1 MRLRQAISEGRLPL
15 HLCFVLC
22 AWYFERAESSCY
34 GNGLHNASKVKAPS
48 TKFTAM
54 NIGIT
59 VYPTYGGSG
68 IVGSELGKE
77 LAERGHTVHF
87 IASALPTRLTELNE
101 RVQFHEVEMMSYPLF
116 EHQPYTLAL
125 ATKMATVA
133 QEENLDLLHVH
144 YAIPH
149 SISAIL
155 ARESL
160 KPQRRL
166 PVITTLHG
174 TDITLVGADRSY
186 LPITRY
192 GIVQSDGVTAISN
205 YLKEATHEI
214 FHVDEITVI
223 PNFVCPTEYQRR
235 PAEQLRATLSP
246 NDEPLL
252 AHVSNFR
259 PVKRP
264 IDCVEILS
272 RVLKKGVKA
281 RLVMVGDGSE
291 RTNAEHR
298 ARCLGVFDQCSFVG
312 KQPRIVDYL
321 SVADVLL
328 LPSEQESFGL
338 AALEAMACEVPV
350 IASRVGGI
358 PEVVSDGETGFLSEV
373 GDVEKMA
380 VDAARLITDE
390 ELRREMG
397 RRARESAIDRY
408 RTDIVIPQ
416 YIDFYKKVIAKASA

>member
-1 MRLRQAISEGRLPL
+1 
-15 HLCFVLC
+15 
-22 AWYFERAESSCY
+22 
-34 GNGLHNASKVKAPS
+34 
-48 TKFTAM
+48 M

-77 LAERGHTVHF
+77 LAARGHTVHF
-87 IASALPTRLTELNE
+87 ISSALPTRLTELNE
-101 RVQFHEVEMMSYPLF
+101 RVRFHEVEMMSYPLF

-125 ATKMATVA
+125 ATKMAKVA
-133 QEENLDLLHVH
+133 ETENLDLLHVH

-160 KPQRRL
+160 KPKLHL

-192 GIVQSDGVTAISN
+192 GIVQSDGVTAISH
-205 YLKEATHEI
+205 YLKEATKEI
-214 FHVDEITVI
+214 FQFDDIEVI
-223 PNFVCPTEYQRR
+223 PNFICQTDYARHPVE
-235 PAEQLRATLSP
+235 ELRSSLASEG
-246 NDEPLL
+246 EPLL
-252 AHVSNFR
+252 VHVSNFR

-264 IDCVEILS
+264 VDCVEILA
-272 RVLKKGVKA
+272 RVLKKGIST

-291 RTNAEHR
+291 RTNVEHR
-298 ARCLGVFDQCSFVG
+298 ARCLGVYDKCVFVG
-312 KQPRIVDYL
+312 KQPNIVDYL
-321 SVADVLL
+321 SAADVLL

-358 PEVVSDGETGFLSEV
+358 PEVVTDGETGFLSEM

-380 VDAARLITDE
+380 EDAARLLSDTT
-390 ELRREMG
+390 LRREMG
-397 RRARESAIDRY
+397 KRARESAVSRY

-416 YIDFYKKVIAKASA
+416 YIEFYERVLKKTREAS

>member
-1 MRLRQAISEGRLPL
+1 
-15 HLCFVLC
+15 
-22 AWYFERAESSCY
+22 
-34 GNGLHNASKVKAPS
+34 
-48 TKFTAM
+48 M

-77 LAERGHTVHF
+77 LAARGHTVHF
-87 IASALPTRLTELNE
+87 ISSALPTRLTELSE
-101 RVQFHEVEMMSYPLF
+101 RVRFHEVEMMSYPLF

-125 ATKMATVA
+125 ATKMSTVA
-133 QEENLDLLHVH
+133 ETEDLDLLHVH

-160 KPQRRL
+160 KPKRYL

-205 YLKEATHEI
+205 YLKEATREI
-214 FHVDEITVI
+214 FQFDDIAVI
-223 PNFVCPTEYQRR
+223 PNFVCEHDYQRQPDEALR
-235 PAEQLRATLSP
+235 KTLAPAH
-246 NDEPLL
+246 EPLL
-252 AHVSNFR
+252 VHVSNFR

-264 IDCVEILS
+264 VDCVEILG
-272 RVLKKGVKA
+272 RVLQKGIKT

-298 ARCLGVFDQCSFVG
+298 ARCLGIYDSCSFVG
-312 KQPRIVDYL
+312 KQARIVDYL
-321 SVADVLL
+321 SVSDVLL

-338 AALEAMACEVPV
+338 AALEAMACELPV
-350 IASRVGGI
+350 VASRVGGI
-358 PEVVSDGETGFLSEV
+358 PEVVTDGETGFLSEV
-373 GDVEKMA
+373 GDVGKMA
-380 VDAARLITDE
+380 EDAAKLLANDE
-390 ELRREMG
+390 VRQEMG
-397 RRARESAIDRY
+397 RQARRSALSRY
-408 RTDIVIPQ
+408 RTDLIIPQ
-416 YIDFYKKVIAKASA
+416 YIEFYERILARQGA

>member
-1 MRLRQAISEGRLPL
+1 
-15 HLCFVLC
+15 
-22 AWYFERAESSCY
+22 
-34 GNGLHNASKVKAPS
+34 
-48 TKFTAM
+48 M

-87 IASALPTRLTELNE
+87 ISSSLPTRLTELNE
-101 RVQFHEVEMMSYPLF
+101 RVHFHEVEMMSYPLF

-125 ATKMATVA
+125 ATKMSTVA
-133 QEENLDLLHVH
+133 ESQNLDLLHVH

-155 ARESL
+155 AREAL
-160 KPQRRL
+160 KPKRYL

-192 GIVQSDGVTAISN
+192 GIVQSDGVTAISH
-205 YLKEATHEI
+205 YLKEATKEI
-214 FHVDEITVI
+214 FQFDDIAVI
-223 PNFVCPTEYQRR
+223 PNFVCPSEYARH
-235 PAEQLRATLSP
+235 PVEELRSSLAP
-246 NDEPLL
+246 QAEPLL
-252 AHVSNFR
+252 VHVSNFR

-264 IDCVEILS
+264 VDCVEILA
-272 RVLKKGVKA
+272 RVLAKGINT

-291 RTNAEHR
+291 KTNVEHR
-298 ARCLGVFDQCSFVG
+298 ARCLGVYDKCVFVG
-312 KQPRIVDYL
+312 KQPKIVDYL
-321 SVADVLL
+321 SAADVLL

-350 IASRVGGI
+350 IASRVGGL
-358 PEVVSDGETGFLSEV
+358 PEVVTDGETGFLSEV

-380 VDAARLITDE
+380 ANAARLLTDAA
-390 ELRREMG
+390 LRSEMG
-397 RRARESAIDRY
+397 KRARELALARY

-416 YIDFYKKVIAKASA
+416 YIEFYERVLRKTSEQFK

>member
-1 MRLRQAISEGRLPL
+1 
-15 HLCFVLC
+15 
-22 AWYFERAESSCY
+22 
-34 GNGLHNASKVKAPS
+34 
-48 TKFTAM
+48 M

-77 LAERGHTVHF
+77 LAARGHTVHF
-87 IASALPTRLTELNE
+87 ISSSLPTRLTELNE
-101 RVQFHEVEMMSYPLF
+101 RVRFHEVEMMTYPLF

-125 ATKMATVA
+125 ATKMSTVA
-133 QEENLDLLHVH
+133 ETEKLDLLHVH

-160 KPQRRL
+160 RGQWRL

-192 GIVQSDGVTAISN
+192 GIAQSDGVTAISHH
-205 YLKEATHEI
+205 LKQATI
-214 FHVDEITVI
+214 DTFGFDRITVI
-223 PNFVCPTEYQRR
+223 PNFVCATEYWRR
-235 PAEQLRATLSP
+235 DVSELRAQLAP
-246 NDEPLL
+246 EGEVLL
-252 AHVSNFR
+252 AHISNFR

-264 IDCVEILS
+264 VDCVEILA
-272 RVLKKGVKA
+272 RVRARGVNA

-291 RTNAEHR
+291 RASAEHR
-298 ARCLGVFDQCSFVG
+298 ARCLGLERYCSFVG
-312 KQPRIVDYL
+312 KQPVIVNYL
-321 SVADVLL
+321 SAADVLL

-350 IASRVGGI
+350 VATEVGGI
-358 PEVVSDGETGFLSEV
+358 PEVVTDGETGYLSAI
-373 GDVEKMA
+373 GDVEKMGA
-380 VDAARLITDE
+380 DAARILADE
-390 ELRREMG
+390 VSRKEMG
-397 RRARESAIDRY
+397 RRARESAISRY
-408 RTDIVIPQ
+408 STELVIPQ
-416 YIDFYKKVIAKASA
+416 YIEFYERILGQ

>member
-1 MRLRQAISEGRLPL
+1 
-15 HLCFVLC
+15 
-22 AWYFERAESSCY
+22 
-34 GNGLHNASKVKAPS
+34 
-48 TKFTAM
+48 M

-77 LAERGHTVHF
+77 LAARGHTVHF
-87 IASALPTRLTELNE
+87 IASSLPTRLTELNE
-101 RVQFHEVEMMSYPLF
+101 RVRFHEVEMMSYPLF

-133 QEENLDLLHVH
+133 ESENLDLLHVH

-160 KPQRRL
+160 KPNRRL

-186 LPITRY
+186 LPVTRY
-192 GIVQSDGVTAISN
+192 GIAQSDGVTAISE
-205 YLKEATHEI
+205 YLARATAET
-214 FHVDEITVI
+214 FGFDQVTVI
-223 PNFVCPTEYQRR
+223 PNFVCGSEYRR
-235 PAEQLRATLSP
+235 QLVPELRRELSP
-246 NDEPLL
+246 EGEPLL
-252 AHVSNFR
+252 VHVSNFR

-264 IDCVEILS
+264 VDCVE
-272 RVLKKGVKA
+272 VLAGVLRRGGKA

-291 RTNAEHR
+291 RGRAEHR
-298 ARCLGVFDQCSFVG
+298 ARCLGIERHCTFVG

-321 SVADVLL
+321 SAADVLL

-350 IASRVGGI
+350 VASRVGGV
-358 PEVVSDGETGFLSEV
+358 PEVVDDGVTGYLSAV
-373 GDVEKMA
+373 GDVEKMSE
-380 VDAARLITDE
+380 DAARLLSDE
-390 ELRREMG
+390 GARREMG
-397 RRARESAIDRY
+397 RRARESALARY
-408 RTDIVIPQ
+408 STEQIIPR
-416 YIDFYKKVIAKASA
+416 YVEFYERVLRGPEAG

>member
-1 MRLRQAISEGRLPL
+1 
-15 HLCFVLC
+15 
-22 AWYFERAESSCY
+22 
-34 GNGLHNASKVKAPS
+34 
-48 TKFTAM
+48 M

-68 IVGSELGKE
+68 IVGSELGME
-77 LAERGHTVHF
+77 LAKRGHTVHF
-87 IASALPTRLTELNE
+87 ISSSLPTRLTKLSE
-101 RVQFHEVEMMSYPLF
+101 RVRFHEVEMMSYPLF

-133 QEENLDLLHVH
+133 ETENLDLLHVH

-149 SISAIL
+149 SISGIL

-160 KPQRRL
+160 KPKRYL

-192 GIVQSDGVTAISN
+192 GIVQSDGVTAISH
-205 YLKEATHEI
+205 YLKEATKEI
-214 FHVDEITVI
+214 FHFDDIEVI
-223 PNFVCPTEYQRR
+223 PNFICEHDYARHPVDE
-235 PAEQLRATLSP
+235 LRKSLAP
-246 NDEPLL
+246 QGEPLL
-252 AHVSNFR
+252 VHVSNFR

-264 IDCVEILS
+264 VDCVEILA
-272 RVLKKGVKA
+272 RVLQKGITT

-291 RTNAEHR
+291 RTNVEHR
-298 ARCLGVFDQCSFVG
+298 ARCLGIYDKCVFVG
-312 KQPRIVDYL
+312 KQPNIVDYL
-321 SVADVLL
+321 SASDVLL

-358 PEVVSDGETGFLSEV
+358 PEVVTDGETGFLSEV

-380 VDAARLITDE
+380 ADAARLLSDPT
-390 ELRREMG
+390 LRREMG
-397 RRARESAIDRY
+397 KRARESAVSRY
-408 RTDIVIPQ
+408 RTDIIIPQ
-416 YIDFYKKVIAKASA
+416 YIEFYERVLRKTKKGS

>member
-1 MRLRQAISEGRLPL
+1 
-15 HLCFVLC
+15 
-22 AWYFERAESSCY
+22 
-34 GNGLHNASKVKAPS
+34 
-48 TKFTAM
+48 M

-77 LAERGHTVHF
+77 LAARGHNVHF
-87 IASALPTRLTELNE
+87 ISSALPTRLTELND
-101 RVQFHEVEMMSYPLF
+101 RVHFHEVEMMSYPLF

-133 QEENLDLLHVH
+133 EEENLDLLHVH

-160 KPQRRL
+160 KPRRQL
-166 PVITTLHG
+166 PVVTTLHG

-192 GIVQSDGVTAISN
+192 GIMQSDGVTAISK

-214 FHVDEITVI
+214 FHVDDIKVI
-223 PNFVCPTEYQRR
+223 PNFVCQYDYKRQEVTS
-235 PAEQLRATLSP
+235 LRESLSP
-246 NDEPLL
+246 NGEPLL

-264 IDCVEILS
+264 VDCVDILD
-272 RVLKKGVKA
+272 RVLKSGVKT
-281 RLVMVGDGSE
+281 RLIMVGDGSE
-291 RTNAEHR
+291 RRNAEHR
-298 ARCLGVFDQCSFVG
+298 AKCLGIYDYCSFVG
-312 KQPRIVDYL
+312 KQPNIVDYL
-321 SVADVLL
+321 SASDVLL

-350 IASRVGGI
+350 IASRVGGL
-358 PEVVSDGETGFLSEV
+358 PEVVTHGETGYLQEV
-373 GDVEKMA
+373 GDLDQMA
-380 VDAARLITDE
+380 IDAARLLSNDS
-390 ELRREMG
+390 LRIEMG
-397 RRARESAIDRY
+397 KRARESAIANY
-408 RTDIVIPQ
+408 RTDVVIPQ
-416 YIDFYKKVIAKASA
+416 YIDFYEQVIAKQQSA

>member
-1 MRLRQAISEGRLPL
+1 
-15 HLCFVLC
+15 
-22 AWYFERAESSCY
+22 
-34 GNGLHNASKVKAPS
+34 
-48 TKFTAM
+48 M

-77 LAERGHTVHF
+77 LAARGHTVHF
-87 IASALPTRLTELNE
+87 ISSSLPTRLTELNE
-101 RVQFHEVEMMSYPLF
+101 RVRFHEVEMMSYPLF

-133 QEENLDLLHVH
+133 ETENLDLLHVH

-149 SISAIL
+149 SISGIL

-160 KPQRRL
+160 KPKRYL

-192 GIVQSDGVTAISN
+192 GIVQSDGVTAISH
-205 YLKEATHEI
+205 YLKEATKEI
-214 FHVDEITVI
+214 FQFDDIEVI
-223 PNFVCPTEYQRR
+223 PNFICQTDYARHPVDE
-235 PAEQLRATLSP
+235 LRSSLAP
-246 NDEPLL
+246 QGEPLL
-252 AHVSNFR
+252 VHVSNFR

-264 IDCVEILS
+264 VDCIEILA
-272 RVLKKGVKA
+272 RVLQKGINT
-281 RLVMVGDGSE
+281 RLVMVRDGSE
-291 RTNAEHR
+291 RTNVEHR
-298 ARCLGVFDQCSFVG
+298 ARCLGVYEKCVFVG
-312 KQPRIVDYL
+312 KQPNIVEYL
-321 SVADVLL
+321 SAADVLL

-358 PEVVSDGETGFLSEV
+358 PEVVTDGETGFLSEV

-380 VDAARLITDE
+380 EDAARLLQNAT
-390 ELRREMG
+390 LRREMG
-397 RRARESAIDRY
+397 KRARESAVSRY
-408 RTDIVIPQ
+408 RTDIVIPK
-416 YIDFYKKVIAKASA
+416 YIEFYERVLKKTRGVV

>member
-1 MRLRQAISEGRLPL
+1 
-15 HLCFVLC
+15 
-22 AWYFERAESSCY
+22 
-34 GNGLHNASKVKAPS
+34 
-48 TKFTAM
+48 M

-87 IASALPTRLTELNE
+87 IASALPTRLTQLSD
-101 RVQFHEVEMMSYPLF
+101 RVRFHEVEMMSYPLF

-133 QEENLDLLHVH
+133 ENEQLDLLHVH

-160 KPQRRL
+160 KPNRYL

-192 GIVQSDGVTAISN
+192 GIVQSDGVTAISQ
-205 YLKEATHEI
+205 YLK
-214 FHVDEITVI
+214 DETGKTFGFDDITVI
-223 PNFVCPTEYQRR
+223 PNFVCPTEYQRH
-235 PAEQLRATLSP
+235 PVETLRKTLAP
-246 NDEPLL
+246 GGEPLL
-252 AHVSNFR
+252 VHVSNFR

-264 IDCVEILS
+264 VDCVEILA
-272 RVLKKGVKA
+272 RVLKQGIRT
-281 RLVMVGDGSE
+281 RLVMAGDGSE

-298 ARCLGVFDQCSFVG
+298 AHCLGVHDKCSFVG

-321 SVADVLL
+321 SASDVLL

-350 IASRVGGI
+350 VASRVGGV
-358 PEVVSDGETGFLSEV
+358 PEVVTDGETGFLSAV

-380 VDAARLITDE
+380 DDAGRLLADSEFRTN
-390 ELRREMG
+390 MG
-397 RRARESAIDRY
+397 RSARESAVSRY
-408 RTDIVIPQ
+408 HTNKVIPE
-416 YIDFYKKVIAKASA
+416 YIKFYEHILSQTKASMASHS

>member
-1 MRLRQAISEGRLPL
+1 
-15 HLCFVLC
+15 
-22 AWYFERAESSCY
+22 
-34 GNGLHNASKVKAPS
+34 
-48 TKFTAM
+48 M

-77 LAERGHTVHF
+77 LAARGHTVHF
-87 IASALPTRLTELNE
+87 ISSSLPTRLTELNE
-101 RVQFHEVEMMSYPLF
+101 RVRFHEVEMMSYPLF

-125 ATKMATVA
+125 ATKMAKVA
-133 QEENLDLLHVH
+133 ETENLDLLHVH

-160 KPQRRL
+160 KPKRYL

-192 GIVQSDGVTAISN
+192 GIVQSDGVTAISH
-205 YLKEATHEI
+205 YLKEATKEI
-214 FHVDEITVI
+214 FQFDDIEVI
-223 PNFVCPTEYQRR
+223 PNFICQTDYARHPVEV
-235 PAEQLRATLSP
+235 LRSSLAP
-246 NDEPLL
+246 EREPLL
-252 AHVSNFR
+252 VHVSNFR

-264 IDCVEILS
+264 VDCVEILA
-272 RVLKKGVKA
+272 RVLQKGVA
-281 RLVMVGDGSE
+281 TRLVMVGDGSE
-291 RTNAEHR
+291 RTNVEHR
-298 ARCLGVFDQCSFVG
+298 ARCLGIYDKCIFVG
-312 KQPRIVDYL
+312 KQPNIVDYL
-321 SVADVLL
+321 SAADVLL

-358 PEVVSDGETGFLSEV
+358 PEVVTDGETGFLSAV

-380 VDAARLITDE
+380 ADAARLLTDTT
-390 ELRREMG
+390 LRRKMG
-397 RRARESAIDRY
+397 KDAREFAVAQY
-408 RTDIVIPQ
+408 RTDIVIPR
-416 YIDFYKKVIAKASA
+416 YIEFYERVLKQTQGKV